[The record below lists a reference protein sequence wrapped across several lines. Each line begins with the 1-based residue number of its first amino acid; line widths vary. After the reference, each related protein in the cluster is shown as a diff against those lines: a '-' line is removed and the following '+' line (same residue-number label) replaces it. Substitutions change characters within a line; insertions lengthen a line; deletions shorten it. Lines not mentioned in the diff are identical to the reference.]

1 MRKSTHSL
9 GCSATQST
17 PITTRFRRGSKCGK
31 AFSPRSETGPVAA
44 AASGPISAMVKGSYS
59 GPPLTL
65 GNAASTRFRLIARCR
80 PFGEPRLRRA
90 SRLRRE
96 PHGFARCWECRYQVE
111 PATAS
116 PRAAEGGT
124 SADPAAKLL
133 MEPSQM
139 ASPAEM
145 ARRYGPE
152 TPVPDLPERLVRSRC
167 GSHDVDMVV
176 TGERR

>member
-1 MRKSTHSL
+1 MRRLLRGDSPES
-9 GCSATQST
+9 G
-17 PITTRFRRGSKCGK
+17 RFRVQ
-31 AFSPRSETGPVAA
+31 AHV
-44 AASGPISAMVKGSYS
+44 
-59 GPPLTL
+59 
-65 GNAASTRFRLIARCR
+65 RFIVWCL

-96 PHGFARCWECRYQVE
+96 PHDFAGCRDCRHQVE

-116 PRAAEGGT
+116 LRDTKGGT

-133 MEPSQM
+133 TEPSQM

-145 ARRYGPE
+145 AERYGPE
-152 TPVPDLPERLVRSRC
+152 TPIPDWHKRLVRSRC
-167 GSHDVDMVV
+167 GSRDTDTVV